1 MFNPQKLHPISYI
14 TGIIDVIKQN
24 IFTFII
30 LVGFNIWNFDFTEI
44 RHYIGPSIFLF
55 IFILTFI
62 HRFLEIKVTRY
73 WIENDQFIVT
83 SGWLNKKRKELNLS
97 RIQSLDT
104 TQGLIN
110 QIVGGV
116 SLQIK
121 TPSDGIELATITK
134 KQSEFIEQTIRMR
147 QKELNNDTQE
157 YSIND
162 EADEN
167 ELKTEQYNASTSV
180 TESNSEHVFNMS
192 LTSLILMAMT
202 SGAIGVAFLCRFAN
216 SRCIS
221 RYYPLG

>member
-1 MFNPQKLHPISYI
+1 M
-14 TGIIDVIKQN
+14 
-24 IFTFII
+24 
-30 LVGFNIWNFDFTEI
+30 
-44 RHYIGPSIFLF
+44 
-55 IFILTFI
+55 
-62 HRFLEIKVTRY
+62 
-73 WIENDQFIVT
+73 
-83 SGWLNKKRKELNLS
+83 
-97 RIQSLDT
+97 
-104 TQGLIN
+104 
-110 QIVGGV
+110 GGV

-202 SGAIGVAFLCRFAN
+202 SGAIGVAFCRFAN

>member
-1 MFNPQKLHPISYI
+1 M
-14 TGIIDVIKQN
+14 
-24 IFTFII
+24 
-30 LVGFNIWNFDFTEI
+30 
-44 RHYIGPSIFLF
+44 
-55 IFILTFI
+55 
-62 HRFLEIKVTRY
+62 
-73 WIENDQFIVT
+73 
-83 SGWLNKKRKELNLS
+83 
-97 RIQSLDT
+97 
-104 TQGLIN
+104 
-110 QIVGGV
+110 GGV

-202 SGAIGVAFLCRFAN
+202 SGAIGVAFRRFAN

>member
-1 MFNPQKLHPISYI
+1 M
-14 TGIIDVIKQN
+14 
-24 IFTFII
+24 
-30 LVGFNIWNFDFTEI
+30 
-44 RHYIGPSIFLF
+44 
-55 IFILTFI
+55 
-62 HRFLEIKVTRY
+62 
-73 WIENDQFIVT
+73 
-83 SGWLNKKRKELNLS
+83 
-97 RIQSLDT
+97 
-104 TQGLIN
+104 
-110 QIVGGV
+110 GGV

-202 SGAIGVAFLCRFAN
+202 SGAIGVAFAAVSPIVGAFQDIIPGINGRL
-216 SRCIS
+216 I
-221 RYYPLG
+221 YGIG